1 MPPNEPAP
9 TAPFTDED
17 RAEVARVQCALDTYG
32 EQNMASYQLLILRLA
47 SHIDHL
53 EKQQLE
59 RAETISRFS
68 KARLAEADR
77 ADHLERALREIAD
90 HPDDLSCDGNCEEHM
105 VEIARAAL
113 KGEDDGR
120 S

>member
-32 EQNMASYQLLILRLA
+32 EQSMASYQLLILRLA

-77 ADHLERALREIAD
+77 ADHLERALREIAEID
-90 HPDDLSCDGNCEEHM
+90 WSEPPGDMPDEL
-105 VEIARAAL
+105 ARAAL